1 MSEGDV
7 LVLLLLALC
16 AGGLAGAAVAW
27 VVLWARTRWPQVLLR
42 GLGGRYEIPVD
53 VRLRAGPV
61 ALRVDVE
68 QPEAVNVPI
77 VVTAA
82 PTTRE
87 LASRVLAAWPEIGP
101 RKLAAICQCST
112 STAHAIITEW
122 ERQPA
127 GESKGQGD
135 GAGSGDLDVQVE
147 QGADAGVPV
156 RVNGRAAARL
166 GGQGGA

>member
-68 QPEAVNVPI
+68 QPEAVTVPI
-77 VVTAA
+77 VTTAA

-87 LASRVLAAWPEIGP
+87 LAGRVLAAWPEIGP

-112 STAHAIITEW
+112 STAHAIITDW
-122 ERQPA
+122 EAKASGVVDGVDVPAVAGTVEEVDRQ
-127 GESKGQGD
+127 
-135 GAGSGDLDVQVE
+135 SGVE
-147 QGADAGVPV
+147 QGTGRDVPV
-156 RVNGRAAARL
+156 RVNGKRAGVA
-166 GGQGGA
+166 